1 MKKKKKPKSDTVTKF
16 TFSSQLFKKKKFN
29 FNKIKVFKLSAGL
42 SLVVSGK
49 ESKPAAAAIFMRW
62 LVASDQVW
70 KSKRW

>member
-1 MKKKKKPKSDTVTKF
+1 MKKKKKPKLDSVTKF
-16 TFSSQLFKKKKFN
+16 TFSSQLFKKKFN

-42 SLVVSGK
+42 SPVESGK
-49 ESKPAAAAIFMRW
+49 ESKPAAAAIFMGW